1 MLRRSKGII
10 GLDIGSR
17 CIKVVQLKES
27 KGGYQLERLGIATLP
42 PDLIVDGYIID
53 SPRVVETIKGLI
65 SEAGIKVKDVT
76 IGVSGHSSVIIK
88 RVSLPQMSEEELRE
102 SIKFEAEQYIPFGIE
117 DVNIDF
123 QILGQKTEENQM
135 DVIIVAAK
143 KDKIGEYVS
152 TVRGAGL
159 NPQIVDVDAFAL
171 ENMYEIN
178 YEVKA
183 EENVAIVNVGAS
195 MINTNI
201 LRGGTSVF
209 TRDSSVGSNLHTE
222 ALQRRF
228 AVSYED
234 AESLKRGEALEG
246 VSEEDAASVLNSTS
260 EDIIAEILRSFEYFR
275 GGTKDG
281 DIHKIILSGGGVLV
295 KDFVSLLSERSDI
308 NVGIVEP
315 FRNIRIPESFDRDY
329 IKTVEPLMAVAT
341 GLALRRVWDR

>member
-1 MLRRSKGII
+1 MLWRSKGEV
-10 GLDIGSR
+10 GLDIGSSH
-17 CIKVVQLKES
+17 IKAVQLKELR
-27 KGGYQLERLGIATLP
+27 GGYQLEHLSIVPLP

-53 SPRVVETIKGLI
+53 SPRLVEAIKGLI

-76 IGVSGHSSVIIK
+76 IGVSGHSTVIVK

-123 QILGQKTEENQM
+123 QILGQNVAKNQI

-143 KDKIGEYVS
+143 KDKIDEYIS
-152 TVRGAGL
+152 TVREAGL
-159 NPQIVDVDAFAL
+159 NPVIVDVDAFAL

-195 MINTNI
+195 TINTNI

-228 AVSYED
+228 AVSYDD
-234 AESLKRGEALEG
+234 AERLKRGETLDG
-246 VSEEDAASVLNSTS
+246 VSQGDVEFVLNSAS

-275 GGTKDG
+275 GIDQG
-281 DIHKIILSGGGVLV
+281 DIHTIILSGGGVMV
-295 KDFVSLLSERSDI
+295 KGFSSLLSEKAGID
-308 NVGIVEP
+308 VKIVEP
-315 FRNIRIPESFDRDY
+315 FRRIRIPDSFDKDY
-329 IKTVEPLMAVAT
+329 LKMVGPLTAVAT
-341 GLALRRVWDR
+341 GLALRRVGDR